1 MSGKARRRRG
11 TPAKTEL
18 SLTPMIDVV
27 FLLLIFFMVG
37 MKFKELDRKLEADL
51 PKAGKPLDD
60 DDQPPPSE
68 IWVMI
73 KNAGTPSNPR
83 PKIIIDQRPFSPAKL
98 ANNRWDYSQVRDT
111 LARLARA
118 PGAKQDPVILAPD
131 DDAHTGWVL
140 KILDFLNQLQFRN
153 VNFKQ

>member
-1 MSGKARRRRG
+1 MNLTGPPERSVVK
-11 TPAKTEL
+11 TAKL

-60 DDQPPPSE
+60 DNQPPPSE
-68 IWVMI
+68 IWIML
-73 KNAGTPSNPR
+73 KNSGTASNPR
-83 PKIIIDQRPFSPAKL
+83 PHIIIDQRPFT
-98 ANNRWDYSQVRDT
+98 NWEDVRST

-118 PGAKQDPVILAPD
+118 PGARQDPVIIAPD
-131 DDAHTGWVL
+131 DDAEFGWVTT
-140 KILDFLNQLQFRN
+140 ILDFLNQLQFRN
-153 VNFKQ
+153 INFKQ